1 MTQPW
6 LGLVLVMATFGV
18 LLAIFSLI
26 GHLLHPEVLR
36 KGLHTSL
43 GVTALSFP
51 WLFEDLWPVMLL
63 GATSIVGFI
72 GVRIGL
78 PVLRRLAHSLAGIT
92 RVSLGEF
99 CFIIATCIVFAVAS
113 DDPVLYSIPML
124 VLALADAAAALV
136 GTAYGKHRYQT
147 WDDYKTLEGSAAFFV
162 VATACIYLPLV
173 LFTEASN
180 AQSAGVAVLVALA
193 TTVLEASMGR
203 GFDNLLV
210 PLGALA
216 AIKATGLTQ
225 NLPSALESGSP
236 IVAAALSL
244 LIALLVLLLAG
255 LASWLRANPKRRA
268 LAEEAAK
275 TGLPTVQARS
285 RTRS

>member
-1 MTQPW
+1 MTEPW
-6 LGLVLVMATFGV
+6 LGLSLVFATFGV

-36 KGLHTSL
+36 KGLHISL
-43 GVTALSFP
+43 GLTALSFP
-51 WLFEDLWPVMLL
+51 WLFENVWPVMLL
-63 GATSIVGFI
+63 GSVSIAGFV
-72 GVRIGL
+72 GVRVGL
-78 PVLRRLAHSLAGIT
+78 PVLHRLAHSLAGIT

-99 CFIIATCIVFAVAS
+99 CFITATCIVFAIAS

-162 VATACIYLPLV
+162 VACACIYFPLA

-180 AQSAGVAVLVALA
+180 AQSAAVAVLVAMA

-210 PLGALA
+210 PLGAVA

-225 NLPSALESGSP
+225 NAPGALETGSP
-236 IVAAALSL
+236 IVVAALAL
-244 LIALLVLLLAG
+244 VIALLVLLLAG
-255 LASWLRANPKRRA
+255 LASWLRANPRRRA
-268 LAEEAAK
+268 LAEKAAR
-275 TGLPTVQARS
+275 TALPPAQARS
-285 RTRS
+285 RSR